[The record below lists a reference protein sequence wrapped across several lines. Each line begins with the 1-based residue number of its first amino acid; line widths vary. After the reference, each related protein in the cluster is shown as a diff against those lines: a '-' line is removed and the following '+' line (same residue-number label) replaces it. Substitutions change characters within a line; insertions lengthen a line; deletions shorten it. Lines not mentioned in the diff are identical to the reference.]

1 MFEQRLQG
9 SLSTIQSLA
18 GHLGSI
24 ARISDIIIERLGDR
38 CTVWTAGNGGSAAQ
52 ALHLSEELVG
62 RYRDDR
68 RPLASAMLASD
79 PTALTC
85 IANDYGFEYVFE
97 RPLRAM
103 ARPKDVLL
111 VLSTSGNSPNLVRAL
126 EAARSFD
133 CLTIGLL
140 GGDGGKCRQLCDH
153 ALVVDETDSAFIQD
167 AHQVVIHLICEAV
180 EQWATASPEQE
191 IAS

>member
-9 SLSTIQSLA
+9 SLNTIQSLA
-18 GHLGSI
+18 DHIGTV
-24 ARISDIIIERLGDR
+24 AKISELIIETLGGGG
-38 CTVWTAGNGGSAAQ
+38 TVWTAGNGGSAAH
-52 ALHLSEELVG
+52 ALHISEELVG

-85 IANDYGFEYVFE
+85 IANDYGFEAVFE

-103 ARPKDVLL
+103 ARSRDVLL
-111 VLSTSGNSPNLVRAL
+111 VFSTSGNSPNLLRAL
-126 EAARSFD
+126 EAARSIG
-133 CLTIGLL
+133 CPTIGLL
-140 GGDGGKCRQLCDH
+140 GSNGGTCRSLCDH
-153 ALVVDETDSAFIQD
+153 AIVIDETDSAFTQD

-180 EQWATASPEQE
+180 EQWATSTAAQE